1 MTCKTLGETYG
12 GHTEMSQ
19 RAVERVVGKLVTD
32 EGFRN
37 QFFADPEGASV
48 RVGAELSPDEL
59 DALTRIPPDALTS
72 LCASI
77 DDRICRLHITPQPT
91 FEERRR

>member
-1 MTCKTLGETYG
+1 
-12 GHTEMSQ
+12 MSQ

-32 EGFRN
+32 EGFRD
-37 QFFADPEGASV
+37 QFFADPEWASL
-48 RVGAELSPDEL
+48 RIGAELSPDEL
-59 DALTRIPPDALTS
+59 DALARISPDALTL

-77 DDRICRLHITPQPT
+77 DDRICRLHIAPQPA